1 MLTIPASTA
10 DCERGFSVMK
20 RIKSDWRSSLATPT
34 LSGLMCGL
42 LESSDIDTYDPSK
55 ACSLWAEYSRQPS
68 YVRVKSS
75 KRSSNVKSKELTPVV
90 IDEDD
95 SGEDDVEVDESDSS
109 GESGSDSYSEC
120 ESEND
125 TE

>member
-1 MLTIPASTA
+1 MALQRHA
-10 DCERGFSVMK
+10 V
-20 RIKSDWRSSLATPT
+20 
-34 LSGLMCGL
+34 CGL
-42 LESSDIDTYDPSK
+42 K
-55 ACSLWAEYSRQPS
+55 AWENLQS
-68 YVRVKSS
+68 VRVKAS

-125 TE
+125 TEWEFNFIMYKIKA